1 MATMHRQEAA
11 DPDRPRKSRWRWL
24 FLVPLLIFVA
34 VGGFL
39 ALGLTQDPEKLP
51 SALIDKPVP
60 NFDLPPLA
68 GRDDGGLKTADL
80 GHGQVMLVNV
90 FASWCIP
97 CKVEHPMLMRL
108 AKEGIPIVGIDYKDK
123 PEDVARFLAEMGS
136 PYQKIGADR
145 DGRTAI
151 DFGVYGVPETFVIGK
166 DGKIAYRLA
175 GAIQERE
182 LETQIRPVLKAL
194 QR

>member
-1 MATMHRQEAA
+1 MAITHRPEAT
-11 DPDRPRKSRWRWL
+11 DLDRTPKSRWRWL
-24 FLVPLLIFVA
+24 FLLPLFVFVG

-39 ALGLTQDPEKLP
+39 AVGLTRDPEKLP

-60 NFDLPPLA
+60 AFDLPPLA
-68 GRDDGGLKTADL
+68 GREDGGLKTADL

-108 AKEGIPIVGIDYKDK
+108 AKEGIPVVGINYKDK

-145 DGRTAI
+145 DGRAAI
-151 DFGVYGVPETFVIGK
+151 DFGVYGVPETFIIGK

-182 LETQIRPVLKAL
+182 LEENIRPVLKAL
-194 QR
+194 TR